1 MYRFCSLL
9 RGNCGKIPVL
19 YMKTSIHP
27 TWYHDCK
34 VTCSCGNTF
43 AIGSVK
49 ESLQVDICDKCH
61 PFFTGEV
68 KFVDRQGRVDKF
80 RKQQLL
86 ATEKQ
91 QQAKK
96 MGKKS
101 EKAVDSKSYRELL
114 QDQQVA
120 LRQTTK
126 AEAAPK
132 A

>member
-1 MYRFCSLL
+1 
-9 RGNCGKIPVL
+9 
-19 YMKTSIHP
+19 MKSSIHP
-27 TWYHDCK
+27 TWYHDCT

-43 AIGSVK
+43 TIGSVK
-49 ESLQVDICDKCH
+49 EALQVDICDKCH

-80 RKQQLL
+80 RKQQLM

-96 MGKKS
+96 MNKKA
-101 EKAVDSKSYRELL
+101 EKAGESKSYRELL

-120 LRQTTK
+120 LRQ
-126 AEAAPK
+126 AAK
-132 A
+132 IEVAAKL

>member
-1 MYRFCSLL
+1 
-9 RGNCGKIPVL
+9 
-19 YMKTSIHP
+19 MKSSIHP
-27 TWYHDCK
+27 NWYHNCT

-43 AIGSVK
+43 SVGSVK

-61 PFFTGEV
+61 PFFTGEM

-86 ATEKQ
+86 ASEKQ

-96 MGKKS
+96 SGKKS
-101 EKAVDSKSYRELL
+101 DKTADSKSYRELL

-120 LRQTTK
+120 LRQAAK
-126 AEAAPK
+126 AETAVK